1 MQRYK
6 FCPPRPVVR
15 ERESSKRF
23 RVGTCERS
31 RVRRGRIVALCENT
45 GLASI
50 SIVKRDS
57 SERGG
62 KFNNLR
68 MNLTFLN

>member
-6 FCPPRPVVR
+6 FSVHPETRQKVLNDFELVL
-15 ERESSKRF
+15 
-23 RVGTCERS
+23 VRS

-50 SIVKRDS
+50 SIVRRDS
-57 SERGG
+57 AGG